1 MPISKTPQTPQGNF
15 PVWAPDGQDTTGQFS
30 RYMGVPTATQLKQR
44 ALFGIPLKSYL
55 TGETISDETLTH
67 YIDAAISE
75 LEHELDLYITP
86 VTFEEKHDYSRHE
99 FCWNYNY
106 TKLQHGNVLSINKV
120 ELNFANMP
128 QLAGFIEF
136 PLEMVHLMHQEGVM
150 QLVPATGTSL
160 SGFSLASFGGS
171 QFYALWMAGLTQFPG
186 AVRINYTCGF
196 EEGKIPAAV
205 VSLIEN
211 MAALKILTFIGP
223 LLFPYTSAGISID
236 GTSQSVGTP
245 GPQFLAGRIKDLSD
259 IVEKGKDAV
268 KGYYQR
274 RFQFDMI

>member
-1 MPISKTPQTPQGNF
+1 MPNSKAPQTPQGNF
-15 PVWAPDGQDTTGQFS
+15 PVWAPNGEDSTGQFQ
-30 RYMGVPTATQLKQR
+30 RYVPLPTVEQFKAR
-44 ALFGIPLKSYL
+44 ALFGIPLKSFL
-55 TGETISDETLTH
+55 TGETISDDTIKY
-67 YIDAAISE
+67 YIDAAVSE

-99 FCWNYNY
+99 FSWSYNY
-106 TKLQHGNVLSINKV
+106 TKLNHGNVLSINKV
-120 ELNFANMP
+120 ELNFANQP
-128 QLAGFIEF
+128 QLAGFISF
-136 PLEMVHLMHQEGVM
+136 PLEMVHIMHQEGVM

-171 QFYALWMAGLTQFPG
+171 QFYALYAAGLTQFPG

-196 EEGKIPAAV
+196 EDGKIPTAV
-205 VSLIEN
+205 VDLINN
-211 MAALKILTFIGP
+211 MAAYKLLTFIGP

-245 GPQFLAGRIKDLSD
+245 GPQFLAARIKDLEN
-259 IVEKGKDAV
+259 IVNKGKDAV

-274 RFQFDMI
+274 RFQIDMF